1 MLGGLISERQQR
13 GRDGVPVLGDLPL
26 IGDAFRSNQNAA
38 TRTELIILIRP
49 QVIRD
54 SLDAQN
60 VAEQMRSQL
69 RLMNEP
75 SRNVPLKRPA
85 KTIIE

>member
-1 MLGGLISERQQR
+1 M
-13 GRDGVPVLGDLPL
+13 GRDGLPVLGDLPL
-26 IGDAFRSNQNAA
+26 IGDAFRSNQNSR

-54 SLDAQN
+54 SLDARH

-69 RLMNEP
+69 QLMNQP
-75 SRNVPLKRPA
+75 SGNVPLQRPA
-85 KTIIE
+85 KTMIE